1 MRLMFAAGL
10 LLCAVFAVRAETI
23 SGTVVDVTVGDS
35 ATVLD
40 SSKTQHKIRLSG
52 IEPEKAQPYG
62 QRSKEHL
69 SQTVFGK
76 QVAVES
82 NKTDQYGRKVG
93 KILVN
98 GVDANLE
105 QVRAGMAWHYIE
117 YSREQAATDRD
128 AYARAEI
135 AARAAGVGLWKDAK
149 PIPPWDWR
157 HGGKTVELSNA
168 AKVSICPCGGD
179 ELCTGT
185 KGGQYCIAPN
195 GKRNYQ

>member
-1 MRLMFAAGL
+1 MSVIHDIGYCLLMKIQHTTFNTAMRVVFAAAL

-23 SGTVVDVTVGDS
+23 NGKVVGVSDGDTV
-35 ATVLD
+35 TVLD

-52 IEPEKAQPYG
+52 IDAPEKAQPYG

-98 GVDANLE
+98 GVDVNLE
-105 QVRAGMAWHYIE
+105 QVRAGMAWHYKA
-117 YSREQAATDRD
+117 YAREQSATDRD
-128 AYARAEI
+128 TYARAEI

-149 PIPPWDWR
+149 P
-157 HGGKTVELSNA
+157 
-168 AKVSICPCGGD
+168 
-179 ELCTGT
+179 TGWL
-185 KGGQYCIAPN
+185 QSAPIIFSFWN
-195 GKRNYQ
+195 EVGCEVV